1 MQLFSQNEESIPDV
15 SAENWLAGSFTYS
28 TKNNLKISLQE
39 QIRMVYGS
47 NPFDRILSELQI
59 VYKKKKKWIFSSLR
73 LIIWSNGWGLRHYL
87 KRDRRENIDSLSPFF
102 FVIIY
107 LAKLAFKFKDG
118 LFIKEYNIKED
129 ENMFQKMNEIGDN
142 LNKGIGGLKLD

>member
-15 SAENWLAGSFTYS
+15 SAENWLAGSYTYS

-59 VYKKKKKWIFSSLR
+59 EKEKK
-73 LIIWSNGWGLRHYL
+73 L
-87 KRDRRENIDSLSPFF
+87 KTS
-102 FVIIY
+102 
-107 LAKLAFKFKDG
+107 DG
-118 LFIKEYNIKED
+118 VTVGGKALFE
-129 ENMFQKMNEIGDN
+129 
-142 LNKGIGGLKLD
+142 KG